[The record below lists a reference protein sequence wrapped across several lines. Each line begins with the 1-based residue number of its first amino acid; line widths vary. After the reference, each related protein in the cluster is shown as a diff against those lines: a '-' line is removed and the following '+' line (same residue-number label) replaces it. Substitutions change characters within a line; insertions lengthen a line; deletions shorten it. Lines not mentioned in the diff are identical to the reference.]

1 MLLQYAQRPQ
11 IISIAGVKPLNMDT
25 CLSVSKNR
33 ECSIKSFNSWRNLSF
48 LHRLSKAYIRMRWL
62 SPTQCS
68 IQQQLSRINTS
79 VYFLRVI
86 FYLEHGHV
94 HRGSK
99 KIIDEHKTL
108 VVHVPHSN
116 ILQHSSFHSRN
127 NRPTISSRSHH
138 VTTSQFTQ
146 QQTAILR
153 NSLSISLYFSVSL
166 TKYLVWK
173 FSPNEKSTCSKDS
186 QIHTHTQHFTQDF
199 RGITLLLVL
208 HIFCQLPCEPC
219 EPCADMFA

>member
-1 MLLQYAQRPQ
+1 MLF
-11 IISIAGVKPLNMDT
+11 SIWSMDT
-25 CLSVSKNR
+25 CIVG
-33 ECSIKSFNSWRNLSF
+33 
-48 LHRLSKAYIRMRWL
+48 A
-62 SPTQCS
+62 
-68 IQQQLSRINTS
+68 
-79 VYFLRVI
+79 
-86 FYLEHGHV
+86 
-94 HRGSK
+94 K

-153 NSLSISLYFSVSL
+153 NSLSLSFSVSQ

-186 QIHTHTQHFTQDF
+186 QIHTHTTLYTRFPGHNFVVSFTHILPVAMWAMWAMC
-199 RGITLLLVL
+199 RHVCLVE
-208 HIFCQLPCEPC
+208 HRRRKKMASE
-219 EPCADMFA
+219 